1 VDQVR
6 EMRRENERLHDTIA
20 RLRATQSESQCRLA
34 RVEQDHQI
42 TSRQLEQTRI
52 ELEQTCMALNKK
64 IDDIVVAHPCPPR
77 CDYGSQPG
85 QPRGCAGLLA
95 EAVVAEPT
103 TPGADVG
110 EFIAQTL
117 PFLQEFDCSSL
128 ILRDLQY
135 SLHHFQCATELRKWG
150 GLD

>member
-1 VDQVR
+1 VVDQVR

-20 RLRATQSESQCRLA
+20 QLCATQSESECRLA

-52 ELEQTCMALNKK
+52 ELEQTCMTLNKK
-64 IDDIVVAHPCPPR
+64 IDDYVMAAHPCPPPPR
-77 CDYGSQPG
+77 CDSGSQPG

-103 TPGADVG
+103 TAGADV
-110 EFIAQTL
+110 EQFIAQTL
-117 PFLQEFDCSSL
+117 PFLREFDCSSL
-128 ILRDLQY
+128 ILHDLQY
-135 SLHHFQCATELRKWG
+135 PLTTSNAPLS
-150 GLD
+150 